1 MRELLQPESRFIRF
15 LSRLCDLLF
24 LNLALDFLCLTIVFS
39 GTAVTSAYA
48 LTLKMTRD
56 EEGDT
61 VKSFIRGLR
70 DNFTAAT
77 PATILLFVD
86 VLLLAVIYYALN
98 AEVLVLAPTFFLLL
112 CASAV
117 LLTALLSWLFPLLAR
132 FENDFSRHFRNAAR
146 LAISHLPA
154 TVLLTAVN
162 LLPFLSIVFFPNE
175 IGYLACFWLLIGVSA
190 GAYLNSFILRK
201 IFDAA

>member
-48 LTLKMTRD
+48 LSLKMTRD
-56 EEGDT
+56 EEGET
-61 VKSFIRGLR
+61 VRSFLRGLR
-70 DNFTAAT
+70 KNFTAAT

-86 VLLLAVIYYALN
+86 VLWLAVIAYALY
-98 AEVLVLAPTFFLLL
+98 ADVLVLSPTFFLLL
-112 CASAV
+112 CVAAV

-132 FENDFSRHFRNAAR
+132 FENEFPQHLWNAAR

>member
-117 LLTALLSWLFPLLAR
+117 LLTALLSWLFP
-132 FENDFSRHFRNAAR
+132 RNAAR